1 MFKVEILKIKWLC
14 LIFVVNSVFVCIY
27 IWFMCSFYIIN
38 DNFIYGI
45 YFKRYKEKDN
55 NLIIIYYIDLFKF
68 L

>member
-1 MFKVEILKIKWLC
+1 
-14 LIFVVNSVFVCIY
+14 
-27 IWFMCSFYIIN
+27 MCSFYIIN